1 MPFRESVMNEA
12 KSIVQYFEYLFNL
25 KLSATKRIK
34 FNLLTTV
41 SLLRIYGNQPIGKRF
56 FSDEYFKSS
65 EGMKII
71 KDLSHISFLHI
82 PKEQIIDEISYI
94 MLFLITEEEFEL
106 DGAFGLAEAHF
117 HDIHMISQKMSVEL
131 IDQLP
136 FSTEVSEEERL
147 HIRKELRMGMMHVN
161 RKNWIF
167 DFEMTSFTSKKQL
180 QFFFETYPIFST
192 AIQNVIQDNK
202 RYFLEKDE
210 RFMIRLF
217 YDYLFLL
224 VGICPVSYFESPIYV
239 CIDFSQGSAYTDYI
253 ISQVKGFKNYNIVI
267 ENRIT
272 SRTDI
277 YLSDCLLEKFN
288 KEQIIWKNP
297 PTPDDWEY
305 FGNIIIREK
314 NRHLTEKIS

>member
-1 MPFRESVMNEA
+1 
-12 KSIVQYFEYLFNL
+12 
-25 KLSATKRIK
+25 
-34 FNLLTTV
+34 
-41 SLLRIYGNQPIGKRF
+41 
-56 FSDEYFKSS
+56 
-65 EGMKII
+65 
-71 KDLSHISFLHI
+71 
-82 PKEQIIDEISYI
+82 
-94 MLFLITEEEFEL
+94 
-106 DGAFGLAEAHF
+106 
-117 HDIHMISQKMSVEL
+117 
-131 IDQLP
+131 
-136 FSTEVSEEERL
+136 
-147 HIRKELRMGMMHVN
+147 
-161 RKNWIF
+161 
-167 DFEMTSFTSKKQL
+167 MTSFTSKKQL

-202 RYFLEKDE
+202 HYFLEKDE

-224 VGICPVSYFESPIYV
+224 VGICPVSYFESPIHV
-239 CIDFSQGSAYTDYI
+239 CIDFSQGSAYTAYI

-267 ENRIT
+267 ESRII
-272 SRTDI
+272 SRTDL